1 MTELSGNAGSP
12 EKTPVFH
19 AGFRSAKPFSKR
31 NRSDRCPM
39 CRSWCASGVVI
50 RIPAGGRL
58 LLPHFAPEVIRS
70 KAGQIFEA
78 AAEMEFIRIS
88 QIAADVFNGPVEC
101 FEPMPGQV
109 NLEVVHI
116 GFGQGP
122 GVGAK
127 GVAEPFA
134 VKLAELRP
142 LFHCPPV
149 ARILPDS
156 IQQSFDRG
164 AAFDLLRR
172 TVFGGKTQKQR
183 LKVKHSVQLFQ
194 KIAGI
199 QPRVDRLQNPGC
211 PLRKNPALQVAVG
224 KQKIRQFPEKAD
236 VVFFKTRLVMTG
248 AVIMQ
253 ETGRN

>member
-1 MTELSGNAGSP
+1 MPVLRKRRP
-12 EKTPVFH
+12 FFMPVFGVQNH
-19 AGFRSAKPFSKR
+19 FQNETARTDARCAAPGALPAWLFGFRR
-31 NRSDRCPM
+31 
-39 CRSWCASGVVI
+39 
-50 RIPAGGRL
+50 GGRL

-78 AAEMEFIRIS
+78 AAEMEFIRIP

-134 VKLAELRP
+134 VKLAELRH

-164 AAFDLLRR
+164 APFDLLRR

-211 PLRKNPALQVAVG
+211 PLRKNPALQVSAG

-253 ETGRN
+253 EPGRN